1 MALLVG
7 TAFDGNWEAMSGDI
21 AFEKDIQRTIS
32 VDIRYIMFII
42 DQFAGATHL
51 IDEMT
56 IAPKHTEKMTTKELA
71 SLEIEPAIKD
81 PNTIVKELL
90 NSPGNNRVLMID
102 AKGVSHASMIGD
114 QIATKALE
122 NNWNGIIF

>member
-1 MALLVG
+1 
-7 TAFDGNWEAMSGDI
+7 
-21 AFEKDIQRTIS
+21 
-32 VDIRYIMFII
+32 MFII

-81 PNTIVKELL
+81 PNTIVKELKMKEYRGAML
-90 NSPGNNRVLMID
+90 PVFDMHSFGSAFDMAVYQYGSSKEQRFWWYGKVYTTE
-102 AKGVSHASMIGD
+102 K
-114 QIATKALE
+114 K
-122 NNWNGIIF
+122 